1 MKIVIERKDK
11 IIIGSILIA
20 FFICWIFAVRNLP
33 PTDEAFSALGH
44 RWVVTIGKVAINPAT
59 VIMGTVVFLIVVWF
73 AASVRKELKL
83 IPGRKQALAEWL
95 LESFYQM
102 VEDTVPDKRFV
113 KPTFVVATSLFLY
126 IWVSNMLGS
135 VPGISFVGFEDGTLK
150 EISLFTDTWQ
160 PPTADLNTNLTY
172 ALLVFVISHAFAIK
186 AKGFKAWLKSWFEP
200 NPIMFPMNLIGE
212 LAKPLS
218 HSLRLFGNIAGGGIL
233 VFIFSYLVKYF
244 LVPVFLWGFFGIF
257 VGTIQALV
265 FAILAIAYISAQL
278 T

>member
-1 MKIVIERKDK
+1 MKISIERKDK
-11 IIIGSILIA
+11 IIIGSILIT
-20 FFICWIFAVRNLP
+20 FFISWIFAARSLP
-33 PTDEAFSALGH
+33 PTEEAFSSLGH
-44 RWVVTIGKVAINPAT
+44 RWVVTIGKVTINPST
-59 VIMGTVVFLIVVWF
+59 VIMGTVVFLIIVWF
-73 AASVRKELKL
+73 ATSVRKELRL

-95 LESFYQM
+95 LDSFYQM
-102 VEDTVPDKRFV
+102 VEDTVPDERFV

-172 ALLVFVISHAFAIK
+172 ALMVFVISHAFAIK

>member
-1 MKIVIERKDK
+1 MSKKDK
-11 IIIGSILIA
+11 VLLIVFLIVFVIA
-20 FFICWIFAVRNLP
+20 WYFNAKSLP
-33 PTDEAFSALGH
+33 DTKEAFSTLGH
-44 RWVVTIGKVAINPAT
+44 RWVVTIEGFSFNPST
-59 VIMGTVVFLIVVWF
+59 IIMSALIVAVIIWF
-73 AASVRKELKL
+73 AASVRKEMSLVPGKKQSL
-83 IPGRKQALAEWL
+83 IEWL
-95 LESFYQM
+95 FESFYEM
-102 VEDTVPDKRFV
+102 VEDTVPDERFV
-113 KPTFVVATSLFLY
+113 RPTFVVATTLFIY
-126 IWVSNMLGS
+126 IWLSNMLGS
-135 VPGISFVGFEDGTLK
+135 VPGISFVGFEDGSLK

-172 ALLVFVISHAFAIK
+172 ALMVFVISHVFAIK
-186 AKGFKAWLKSWFEP
+186 AKGFKAWLKNWFEP
-200 NPIMFPMNLIGE
+200 NPIMLPMNVIGE

-244 LVPVFLWGFFGIF
+244 LLPVFLWGFFGIF